1 MCRASSAVCTREPA
15 SARWLGRG
23 SPVRRSTRLAPTT
36 CRSSPLPRFPS
47 SPLSACCPLAAK
59 KSKSSIA
66 VSDARGLRT
75 LHVGGEAIQSA
86 MRLDDPHALA
96 LDYTRCMMAFLL
108 FQPEPREA
116 LMIGLGGASLPK
128 FFHRRLKKTQVRVV
142 EIDPRV
148 LAAARAQFAL
158 PPDDERL
165 TVEIGDGAEA
175 LTPECC
181 ELLVVDAF
189 EDELHVPKLAS
200 SEFYDA
206 AFLAL
211 REPGVLVVNF
221 MNDDPKFDLNLQR
234 LERAF
239 GGAVL
244 AMPALYDPNILA
256 FAFHG
261 APASIAWST
270 LRTRAEKLEAR
281 YELPF
286 MRYVSK
292 LRAMNRCTP
301 QALVIHGP

>member
-1 MCRASSAVCTREPA
+1 M
-15 SARWLGRG
+15 
-23 SPVRRSTRLAPTT
+23 
-36 CRSSPLPRFPS
+36 
-47 SPLSACCPLAAK
+47 AAK

-66 VSDARGLRT
+66 VSDSRGVRT

-108 FQPEPREA
+108 FHPEPREA

-128 FFHRRLKKTQVRVV
+128 FFHRHLKKARVRVI

-148 LAAARAQFAL
+148 LAAARGQFAL

-165 TVEIGDGAEA
+165 TVEIG
-175 LTPECC
+175 
-181 ELLVVDAF
+181 DAF

-206 AFLAL
+206 AFLAV
-211 REPGVLVVNF
+211 REPGVVVVNF

-256 FAFHG
+256 FALRG
-261 APASIAWST
+261 APGSVAWTT
-270 LRTRAEKLEAR
+270 LRSRAEKLEAR
-281 YELPF
+281 YGLPF
-286 MRYVSK
+286 TRYVSK

-301 QALVIHGP
+301 QALEIHGA